1 MTARSAPARATP
13 RRSNA
18 VLAAFSGPCLP
29 LAAFGVAL
37 PVTLPEFYAT
47 FVGLELGVV
56 AAVFMAVRLIDIV
69 FDPFIGWGMDR
80 TRTRFGR
87 YRPWMALS
95 TPMLML
101 AAYMMFV
108 MVQPGAPPIY
118 LFGWLLFLYL
128 GFSIGTLGQLGWAAV
143 LAPQYDQ
150 RSRVYGWWQV
160 FNIIGVV
167 LILVLPT
174 VVVQT
179 GIGAYADGV
188 RIMGWAIV
196 IALPVTIGL
205 AMVAVPEPVTTGGQ
219 PHGSLGAY
227 LSLFKKP
234 VVRKLLL
241 SDLLLGVAPGI
252 TGSLLFFFFGQIR
265 GYDHT
270 QAGLFMLFYF
280 VAGLCGAPFWAW
292 YATRVGKD
300 RGLAVASVVSAVLYV
315 GATLVPGGNF
325 VLTAVVM
332 FIAGLPYAAGLFL
345 TRAMMADAGDE
356 ERFETG
362 VDRTGLMLSI
372 LSATTKIGHVVA
384 LIPYLILQGVGFR
397 ALPGPAGNSDMAL
410 LTLQILFIAVPG
422 VLLVL
427 AGVVLKNYPLTAK
440 RHDEIRA
447 ALEARDA
454 GAQAGARA

>member
-1 MTARSAPARATP
+1 MTAAAAP

-47 FVGLELGVV
+47 YVGLELGVV
-56 AAVFMAVRLIDIV
+56 ATVFMAVRLIDIV
-69 FDPFIGWGMDR
+69 FDPFLGWGMDK

-87 YRPWMALS
+87 YRPWMALA

-101 AAYMMFV
+101 AALMMFV
-108 MVQPGAPPIY
+108 LVQPGAPAVY

-174 VVVQT
+174 AVVQT
-179 GIGAYADGV
+179 GIGTYADGV
-188 RIMGWAIV
+188 RIMGWGII

-205 AMVAVPEPVTTGGQ
+205 AMVAVPEPVTAGDQ

-227 LSLFKKP
+227 LALLKTP
-234 VVRKLLL
+234 VVRKLLIA
-241 SDLLLGVAPGI
+241 DLLLGVAPGI

-270 QAGLFMLFYF
+270 EAGLFMLFYF

-292 YATRVGKD
+292 LATRVGKD
-300 RGLAVASVVSAVLYV
+300 RGLAIASLVSAVLYV

-325 VLTAVVM
+325 ALTAVVM

-345 TRAMMADAGDE
+345 TRAMMADAGDQ

-384 LIPYLILQGVGFR
+384 LVPYLILQWVGFR
-397 ALPGPAGNSDMAL
+397 AVPGPNGNSDTSL

-422 VLLVL
+422 LLL
-427 AGVVLKNYPLTAK
+427 ALTAWVLKNYPLTAA
-440 RHDEIRA
+440 RHNEIRK
-447 ALEARDA
+447 ALDARDA
-454 GAQAGARA
+454 EARA

>member
-1 MTARSAPARATP
+1 MTAAAAP

-47 FVGLELGVV
+47 YVGLELGVV
-56 AAVFMAVRLIDIV
+56 ATVFMAVRLIDIV
-69 FDPFIGWGMDR
+69 FDPFLGWGMDK

-87 YRPWMALS
+87 YRPWMALA

-101 AAYMMFV
+101 AALMMFV
-108 MVQPGAPPIY
+108 LVQPGAPAVY

-179 GIGAYADGV
+179 GIGTYADGV
-188 RIMGWAIV
+188 RIMGWGII

-205 AMVAVPEPVTTGGQ
+205 AMVAVPEPVTAGDQ

-227 LSLFKKP
+227 LALLKTP
-234 VVRKLLL
+234 VVRKLLIA
-241 SDLLLGVAPGI
+241 DLLLGVAPGI

-270 QAGLFMLFYF
+270 EAGLFMLFYF

-292 YATRVGKD
+292 LATRVGKD
-300 RGLAVASVVSAVLYV
+300 RGLAIASLVSAVLYV

-345 TRAMMADAGDE
+345 TRAMMADAGE
-356 ERFETG
+356 QERFETG

-372 LSATTKIGHVVA
+372 LSATTKIGHVLA
-384 LIPYLILQGVGFR
+384 LLPYFVLEKVGFR
-397 ALPGPAGNSDMAL
+397 AVPGPNGNSDTSL

-422 VLLVL
+422 LLL
-427 AGVVLKNYPLTAK
+427 ALTAWVLKNYPLTAA
-440 RHDEIRA
+440 RHNEIRK
-447 ALEARDA
+447 ALDARDA
-454 GAQAGARA
+454 EAQA

>member
-1 MTARSAPARATP
+1 MTAAAAP

-47 FVGLELGVV
+47 YVGLELGVV
-56 AAVFMAVRLIDIV
+56 ATVFMAVRLIDIV
-69 FDPFIGWGMDR
+69 FDPFLGWGMDK

-87 YRPWMALS
+87 YRPWMALA

-101 AAYMMFV
+101 AALMMFV
-108 MVQPGAPPIY
+108 LVQPGAPAVY

-179 GIGAYADGV
+179 GIGTYADGV
-188 RIMGWAIV
+188 RIMGWGII

-205 AMVAVPEPVTTGGQ
+205 AMVAVPEPVTAGDQ

-227 LSLFKKP
+227 LALLKTP
-234 VVRKLLL
+234 VVRKLLIA
-241 SDLLLGVAPGI
+241 DLLLGVAPGI

-270 QAGLFMLFYF
+270 EAGLFMLFYF

-292 YATRVGKD
+292 LATRVGKD
-300 RGLAVASVVSAVLYV
+300 RGLAIASLVSAVLYI

-325 VLTAVVM
+325 ALTAVVM

-345 TRAMMADAGDE
+345 TRAMMADAGDQ

-372 LSATTKIGHVVA
+372 LSATTKIGHVLA
-384 LIPYLILQGVGFR
+384 LLPYFVLEKVGFR
-397 ALPGPAGNSDMAL
+397 AVPGPNGNSDTSL

-422 VLLVL
+422 LLL
-427 AGVVLKNYPLTAK
+427 ALTAWVLKNYPLTAA
-440 RHDEIRA
+440 RHNEIRK
-447 ALEARDA
+447 ALDARDA
-454 GAQAGARA
+454 EARA

>member
-56 AAVFMAVRLIDIV
+56 ATVFMAVRLIDIV

-179 GIGAYADGV
+179 GIGTYADGV

-332 FIAGLPYAAGLFL
+332 FVAGLPYAAGLFL

-440 RHDEIRA
+440 RHDEIRT

>member
-56 AAVFMAVRLIDIV
+56 ATVFMAVRLIDIV

-179 GIGAYADGV
+179 GIGTYADGV

-205 AMVAVPEPVTTGGQ
+205 AMVAVPEPVTAGGQ

-454 GAQAGARA
+454 GAQAGANA